1 MRPARQPLQK
11 GAGLF
16 LVFLVVLFLFPMV
29 FGAINASMKALRFS
43 LKDRNIKT
51 SRTIASSSLADY
63 MRTFSLDYNRN
74 IYEAMFVNRNSPT
87 FVGLGSSSST
97 WTPDETR
104 KTIFITSRGTYQK
117 PGINAKLVSDKGLD
131 GSFVFR
137 SDLTRLGLY
146 LDAPVLVLSN
156 PVQFAAPFCAGWV
169 YGGTL
174 WTQGGFDTTG
184 CTAQFR
190 DGVLVVP
197 GEFRVGAGTTLG
209 PNLRVYCRQ
218 FTDLGATNLG
228 VTVNQYSATAVAAQ
242 PNNPHGNNPFWPNLV
257 VSEVNPGRDMSYY
270 QTRNSTRI
278 VTTDPLTLTFQLSGD
293 VDIFNHTT
301 AVTTV
306 FTPSTSKV
314 IFVVEGAS
322 ITVKGSI
329 THPTTLV
336 VLANGQPNGGCVIVE
351 DNFTYF
357 PSATNASPS
366 TSLAVL
372 AERSLSFSSSTGFQ
386 SVSGFYYGKEGVR
399 FLTPVVLSVYGSL
412 FGLPTSVPAAY
423 NWINSD
429 VLIFPDPNLL
439 RYYPPYMPKKPEVA
453 SWDYVG

>member
-1 MRPARQPLQK
+1 MTPLRQNSQR
-11 GAGLF
+11 GVGLF
-16 LVFLVVLFLFPMV
+16 MVFLVVLFIFPMIY
-29 FGAINASMKALRFS
+29 GAVNTSMKALRFS
-43 LKDRNIKT
+43 LKDRNLKT

-74 IYEAMFVNRNSPT
+74 IFESIFVTRNNPD

-97 WTPDETR
+97 WTPDESR

-117 PGINAKLVSDKGLD
+117 PGITGTLVSNKGLD

-146 LDAPVLVLSN
+146 LDTPALALSN
-156 PVQFAAPFCAGWV
+156 PGQFAAPFCTGWT
-169 YGGTL
+169 YGGSL

-184 CTAQFR
+184 CTVRFQN
-190 DGVLVVP
+190 GVLVIP

-209 PNLRVYCRQ
+209 PNLVVYCRQ
-218 FTDLGATNLG
+218 FTDLGATNAG
-228 VTVNQYSATAVAAQ
+228 VTVNQYSATSVPSQ
-242 PNNPHGNNPFWPNLV
+242 PNNPHNNNPFWPPLV
-257 VSEVNPGRDMSYY
+257 VSEVNPGRDLSYY

-278 VTTDPLTLTFQLSGD
+278 VTTDPLTLDFQYSGD
-293 VDIFNHTT
+293 VNIFNH
-301 AVTTV
+301 ASGVTTV
-306 FTPSTSKV
+306 FSPPSKNV
-314 IFVVEGAS
+314 FVVDGAS
-322 ITVKGSI
+322 ITVRGVI
-329 THPTTLV
+329 VRPTTLV
-336 VLANGQPNGGCVIVE
+336 ALAGGQPDGGRIIV
-351 DNFTYF
+351 DGNLTYY
-357 PSATNASPS
+357 PTAVSASPNY
-366 TSLAVL
+366 SLAVL
-372 AERSLSFSSSTGFQ
+372 AERSLSFSSSSGFQ

-399 FLTPVVLSVYGSL
+399 FLTPVVLNVYGSL

-423 NWINSD
+423 NWTNSD